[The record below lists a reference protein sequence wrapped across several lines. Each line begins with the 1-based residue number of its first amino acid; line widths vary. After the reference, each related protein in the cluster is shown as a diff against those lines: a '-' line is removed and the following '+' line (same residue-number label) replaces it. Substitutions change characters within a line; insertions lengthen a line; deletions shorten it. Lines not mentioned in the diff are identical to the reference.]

1 MTSRL
6 VAIAALVA
14 GAVAVLV
21 ILGGGSSYTINAR
34 FVDAGQ
40 LVKGG
45 LVEVGGR
52 SVGKVEQIQLSD
64 DGLANLRLK
73 IDDSDITPLRRGTT
87 ARIRTVGLTGVANR
101 FVELEPGPST
111 GAVIPDQGTLSTA
124 ETRGIVD
131 LDVLFDA
138 FDPTTRKRLQRIIRN
153 GAKVFKGR
161 TGAANEGL
169 SYLNPAL
176 FQSAQLARELVYD
189 RAALERLL
197 DTGATTATALAS
209 RSDDISQGITST
221 AATLRAVAS
230 RRDDLADALKRAPAL
245 LNRPDGILGGL
256 RKTVVTARPALR
268 DARRAA
274 PKLVEVLR
282 QLTPTARQSLPVLR
296 QTRQLL
302 PDLRRGLDGLP
313 QLAGTAVP
321 ALRSTVLTLVALLPI
336 ADGLRPFTPEIVQ
349 GIAGGLGN
357 RAAGYYDANGGFAR
371 IGFNSPANV
380 LAGTLNN
387 GGGLGGFVTH
397 RTFRCPGGATDP
409 AEDGSNP
416 YIENANTCDPQDG
429 FGVLP

>member
-1 MTSRL
+1 MSTRI

-14 GAVAVLV
+14 GVVAVIV
-21 ILGGGSSYTINAR
+21 ILGGGPGYEITAR

-52 SVGKVEQIQLSD
+52 PVGKIKAIELSD
-64 DGLANLRLK
+64 NGLADLRLS
-73 IDDSDITPLRRGTT
+73 ITDSSITPLRRGTT

-101 FVELEPGPST
+101 FVELEPGPTT
-111 GAVIPDQGTLSTA
+111 GAKIPDHGVLSTA

-138 FDPTTRKRLQRIIRN
+138 FDPKTRSRLQRIIRN
-153 GAKVFKGR
+153 GAQVFKGR
-161 TGAANEGL
+161 TAEANEGL

-176 FQSAQLARELVYD
+176 FQSAQLATELVHD
-189 RAALERLL
+189 RAALEKLI

-209 RSDDISQGITST
+209 RSTDITQGITST
-221 AATLRAVAS
+221 ATTLRAVAS
-230 RRDDLADALKRAPAL
+230 RREELADALKRAPAL

-274 PKLVEVLR
+274 PKLVTVLR
-282 QLTPTARQSLPVLR
+282 QLAPTARQALPALR
-296 QTRQLL
+296 QTRLLL
-302 PDLRRGLDGLP
+302 PALRQGLDGLP
-313 QLAGTAVP
+313 ELSRTSVP

-349 GIAGGLGN
+349 GVIGGLGN

-371 IGFNSPANV
+371 IGFNSPPNA
-380 LAGTLNN
+380 LTGTLNT
-387 GGGLGGFVTH
+387 GGGLGGFVTG

-409 AEDGSNP
+409 ADDGSNP
-416 YIENANTCDPQDG
+416 YIENKNTCDPADG
-429 FGVLP
+429 FGVSP